1 MGTGHRY
8 KSSNLYLVRLWAKG
22 GDITGNGSAEWHGR
36 VQRVMDGESHE
47 FKSLQDL
54 VDLLS
59 VMLSNNERR

>member
-1 MGTGHRY
+1 MGTGRRY
-8 KSSNLYLVRLWAKG
+8 KGSNLYLVRLWTKG
-22 GDITGNGSAEWHGR
+22 GDVTGNGSVEWHGR

>member
-1 MGTGHRY
+1 METGRRY
-8 KSSNLYLVRLWAKG
+8 KSSTLYLVRLWAKG
-22 GDITGNGSAEWHGR
+22 VDATGDGSVEWHGR

-59 VMLSNNERR
+59 VMVSNSERR